1 MKNTLI
7 AMSAFTSLLVPVA
20 AIAHHSF
27 ADYDDKK
34 RITLSGTLTS
44 IEFRNPHIRLVMDV
58 KRGSKT
64 EQWEF
69 SGPSPIDWRR
79 EGWGKSDFVVGKP
92 LTITG
97 FPKRDGSKHLSVN
110 ILKNSTGKTFGQE
123 VKY

>member
-1 MKNTLI
+1 MKKILI
-7 AMSAFTSLLVPVA
+7 ALSAFSSLLVPIA

-34 RITLSGTLTS
+34 KLTLTGTLTEV
-44 IEFRNPHIRLVMDV
+44 EFRNPHIRLGMDV
-58 KRGSKT
+58 KRGGKV

-79 EGWGKSDFVVGKP
+79 EGWVKSDFVVGQP

-110 ILKNSTGKTFGQE
+110 ILKNAAGKTFGQE
-123 VKY
+123 VK